1 MKRFLSIFF
10 IMAIVFT
17 LGGCS
22 NGSTED
28 AAANSVKPAPPA
40 PPAGPAIDVPKTPR
54 APAVFE
60 IPAGTPIRVT
70 LIDGVSSRK
79 SKSGDMFR
87 ATLAEPVV
95 VDGTRV
101 LEKGV
106 KVQGRVLDAEQS
118 GRVKGR
124 AKISLTLMSVM
135 DGEKQHP
142 ISTKPFSVEAQSTK
156 KRDAGIIGG
165 AAGIGAA
172 IGAIAGGG
180 KGAAEGAL
188 IGGGAGTGTVLLT
201 RGKEVE
207 YGPET
212 RLKFTLEK
220 SVSLP
225 KIVPKTS

>member
-40 PPAGPAIDVPKTPR
+40 PPAEPAIDVPKTPS

-135 DGEKQHP
+135 DGEKQH
-142 ISTKPFSVEAQSTK
+142 
-156 KRDAGIIGG
+156 
-165 AAGIGAA
+165 
-172 IGAIAGGG
+172 
-180 KGAAEGAL
+180 
-188 IGGGAGTGTVLLT
+188 
-201 RGKEVE
+201 
-207 YGPET
+207 
-212 RLKFTLEK
+212 
-220 SVSLP
+220 
-225 KIVPKTS
+225 